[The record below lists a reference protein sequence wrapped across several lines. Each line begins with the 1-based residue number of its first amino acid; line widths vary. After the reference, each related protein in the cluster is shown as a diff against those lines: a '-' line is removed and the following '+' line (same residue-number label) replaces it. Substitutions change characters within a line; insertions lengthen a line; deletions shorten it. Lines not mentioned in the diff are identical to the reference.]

1 MFIEDDFIGRRFERL
16 VVVEKVYPYISPK
29 GYRKSRYKC
38 ICDCGNEKIVTRN
51 ALVSGT
57 TKSCGCL
64 NDEKRH
70 EPSVLRKDLTGQRF
84 GRLVVIERGPN
95 IIVRSN
101 EQKSTWI
108 CKCDCGNI
116 VRVRQRN
123 LLKGITRSCGCL
135 IKDVQSEV
143 HTIDLTGK
151 KFGKLTALEIVDH
164 VKRNGKS
171 IAPIWRCK
179 CDCGGYKNVMSS
191 KLTSLEIISCGCL
204 MSQGEH
210 LTKIALDNNYIFYD
224 REYSFDNLVGPGG
237 RRLRFDFAIFDIYG
251 DLKFLLEYQGEQHF
265 KGNSKF
271 GRSAREYTDEAKRK
285 YCKDNNII
293 LYEIT
298 YKENVEE
305 KVKEI
310 LLKENMI
317 NSI

>member
-1 MFIEDDFIGRRFERL
+1 MLIEDDFIGRRFERL
-16 VVVEKVYPYISPK
+16 VVVEKVEPYISPK

-51 ALVSGT
+51 ALVTGA

-70 EPSVLRKDLTGQRF
+70 EPSVLRKDLIGQRF

-95 IIVRSN
+95 IIVKSN

-143 HTIDLTGK
+143 HSVDISGRR
-151 KFGKLTALEIVDH
+151 FGRLVAVERVGTYNPGSGSSGAL
-164 VKRNGKS
+164 
-171 IAPIWRCK
+171 WLCK
-179 CDCGGYKNVMSS
+179 CDCGNTKIAKATHLLQGVVK
-191 KLTSLEIISCGCL
+191 SCGCL
-204 MSQGEH
+204 VSEGEFRVS
-210 LTKIALDNNYIFYD
+210 KILDNNNIQYSQQ
-224 REYSFDNLVGPGG
+224 YSFDGLTGPHGG
-237 RRLRFDFAIFDIYG
+237 LLRFDFAVFRMG
-251 DLKFLLEYQGEQHF
+251 KVAFLLEYQGEQHYQ
-265 KGNSKF
+265 KNTKF
-271 GRSAREYTDEAKRK
+271 GKIAREYSDDKKKK
-285 YCKDNNII
+285 YCQDNNIT

-298 YKENVEE
+298 YKENIEE